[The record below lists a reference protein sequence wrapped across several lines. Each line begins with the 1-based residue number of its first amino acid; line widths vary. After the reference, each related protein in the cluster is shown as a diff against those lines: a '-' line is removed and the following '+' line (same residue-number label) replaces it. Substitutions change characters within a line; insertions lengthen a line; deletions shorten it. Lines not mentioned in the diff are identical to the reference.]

1 MQTRDLLNAELEAIV
16 SSLPTRSKIFLPT
29 DKISLE
35 EKVLGLNRVKHLYT
49 SDSRALYSKRMQNL
63 KTGMADRKRCFVIG
77 NGPSLNK
84 TDLSLL
90 KNEITFAVN
99 GFFLE
104 ADDLDWTPTFYVV
117 EDHLVAEDR
126 AEFIKDFKGPIKF
139 FPIYL
144 GYCLPES
151 DDTIFYNH
159 RPRVSYPEG
168 FDFSLNADEI
178 TYAGCT
184 VTFSA
189 LQLAAYLGF
198 KEIYLIG
205 VDADYEIPSDVKNDE
220 TYDTSVLDMD
230 TDDPNHFHPDYF
242 GKGYRWHDPQVN
254 KMIEAYAEAR
264 KVSDLNG
271 ITIRNATVGGKL
283 EVFQRTDYSSLF
295 SSSDSKVANPSEAPP
310 PKLLLIDFTRM
321 RHCTATGELKQ
332 TYLSNWPEDRLLHL
346 YGEAGQNF
354 GVAFNREDSGNS
366 LKPDEVVMQIG
377 QFEPDVILYRP
388 VENRP
393 DLHALAIS
401 LIADLKRPFLIWLMD
416 DWPRSLK
423 LSNPSAAEIMDEDIT
438 TLCKHANRCLAISEP
453 MAGAFGARYGQTF
466 EVLHN
471 SVDHDLWKSILRKPS
486 TNSECIVRYSGN
498 LAPNLT
504 LKVLLELAQA
514 VEILAQDQ
522 AIRLEIH
529 TQPHWQKNTSHHFDQ
544 FAHTTVSVTTLEQRQ
559 YYSWLANADILFIG
573 NSFNEDARVYLQY
586 SFANK
591 IVEYLA
597 SARPIIAYGPSG
609 LFSMD
614 FLEKPQGVLRVK
626 ERSVAALQTA
636 LSKLAKFPES
646 QNKLG
651 QANRDF
657 AFSKFDLDE
666 AQHEFY
672 SLITQVSG
680 ESFRGFTRPNRR
692 KNWANYIRSML
703 KKTDFGRGP
712 RFLKR
717 ILKHIFTVKK

>member
-205 VDADYEIPSDVKNDE
+205 VDADYEIPSDIKNDE

-230 TDDPNHFHPDYF
+230 TDKKRN
-242 GKGYRWHDPQVN
+242 GWRK
-254 KMIEAYAEAR
+254 AR
-264 KVSDLNG
+264 GL
-271 ITIRNATVGGKL
+271 
-283 EVFQRTDYSSLF
+283 
-295 SSSDSKVANPSEAPP
+295 P
-310 PKLLLIDFTRM
+310 
-321 RHCTATGELKQ
+321 
-332 TYLSNWPEDRLLHL
+332 
-346 YGEAGQNF
+346 
-354 GVAFNREDSGNS
+354 
-366 LKPDEVVMQIG
+366 
-377 QFEPDVILYRP
+377 
-388 VENRP
+388 
-393 DLHALAIS
+393 
-401 LIADLKRPFLIWLMD
+401 
-416 DWPRSLK
+416 
-423 LSNPSAAEIMDEDIT
+423 
-438 TLCKHANRCLAISEP
+438 ANR
-453 MAGAFGARYGQTF
+453 
-466 EVLHN
+466 
-471 SVDHDLWKSILRKPS
+471 
-486 TNSECIVRYSGN
+486 
-498 LAPNLT
+498 
-504 LKVLLELAQA
+504 
-514 VEILAQDQ
+514 
-522 AIRLEIH
+522 
-529 TQPHWQKNTSHHFDQ
+529 
-544 FAHTTVSVTTLEQRQ
+544 
-559 YYSWLANADILFIG
+559 LFIT
-573 NSFNEDARVYLQY
+573 FLLFR
-586 SFANK
+586 FK
-591 IVEYLA
+591 
-597 SARPIIAYGPSG
+597 SG
-609 LFSMD
+609 
-614 FLEKPQGVLRVK
+614 
-626 ERSVAALQTA
+626 
-636 LSKLAKFPES
+636 
-646 QNKLG
+646 
-651 QANRDF
+651 
-657 AFSKFDLDE
+657 
-666 AQHEFY
+666 
-672 SLITQVSG
+672 
-680 ESFRGFTRPNRR
+680 
-692 KNWANYIRSML
+692 
-703 KKTDFGRGP
+703 
-712 RFLKR
+712 
-717 ILKHIFTVKK
+717 